1 MSKVQILL
9 SKPLVVNMGK
19 DKDGQQINLNLPQGL
34 QEVDQGVAE
43 HWFVKHHSQEI
54 TQDVVVNHELQEAYD
69 KLKEAFDALQ
79 TQSDA
84 ATKKIAELEKQAKA
98 DAKTIAR
105 NTRNIGLGA
114 AHHIGRGPHLRSLR
128 NPTSRR
134 TRPTLQPIK

>member
-34 QEVDQGVAE
+34 QEVDQEVAE

-54 TQDVVVNHELQEAYD
+54 TQSDVANQELQNAYDQLKANHE
-69 KLKEAFDALQ
+69 ALQ

-98 DAKTIAR
+98 DAKEIEVLKQKIADASSAD
-105 NTRNIGLGA
+105 NSKDA
-114 AHHIGRGPHLRSLR
+114 DPKAED
-128 NPTSRR
+128 
-134 TRPTLQPIK
+134 KKAK

>member
-54 TQDVVVNHELQEAYD
+54 TQDVVVNHELQEAYN
-69 KLKEAFDALQ
+69 KLKEEFDALQ

-84 ATKKIAELEKQAKA
+84 ATKKIADLEKQAKA
-98 DAKTIAR
+98 DAKEIAELKQKIADASSAD
-105 NTRNIGLGA
+105 NSKDA
-114 AHHIGRGPHLRSLR
+114 DPKAED
-128 NPTSRR
+128 
-134 TRPTLQPIK
+134 KKAK

>member
-1 MSKVQILL
+1 MSKVKIFL

-19 DKDGQQINLNLPQGL
+19 DQDGQQINLNLPQGL
-34 QEVDQGVAE
+34 QEVDQEVAE

-69 KLKEAFDALQ
+69 KLKEEFDALQ

-98 DAKTIAR
+98 DAKTIAELKQKIADASSAD
-105 NTRNIGLGA
+105 NSKDA
-114 AHHIGRGPHLRSLR
+114 DPKAED
-128 NPTSRR
+128 
-134 TRPTLQPIK
+134 KKAK

>member
-1 MSKVQILL
+1 MSTVQILL

-34 QEVDQGVAE
+34 QEVDQEVAE

-54 TQDVVVNHELQEAYD
+54 TQSDVANQELQDAYD
-69 KLKEAFDALQ
+69 QLKADYEVLQ

-98 DAKTIAR
+98 DVKEIAELKKKIADAPSTDNGKDADPKADTKAK
-105 NTRNIGLGA
+105 
-114 AHHIGRGPHLRSLR
+114 
-128 NPTSRR
+128 
-134 TRPTLQPIK
+134 

>member
-69 KLKEAFDALQ
+69 KLKEEFDALQ

-84 ATKKIAELEKQAKA
+84 ATKKIADLEKQAKA
-98 DAKTIAR
+98 DAKTIAELKQKIADASSAD
-105 NTRNIGLGA
+105 NSKDA
-114 AHHIGRGPHLRSLR
+114 DPKAED
-128 NPTSRR
+128 
-134 TRPTLQPIK
+134 KKAK

>member
-69 KLKEAFDALQ
+69 KLKEEFDALQ

-98 DAKTIAR
+98 DAKTIADL
-105 NTRNIGLGA
+105 NKQIADASSADNSKDA
-114 AHHIGRGPHLRSLR
+114 DPKAED
-128 NPTSRR
+128 
-134 TRPTLQPIK
+134 KKAK